1 MKSIRKVIDAEAEA
15 GEYDA
20 DDVDEMEGTCLA
32 KIFFGIFGL
41 LPLVWSWSEQRTLES
56 IFLSVG
62 YVVLL
67 VDYCVCAVIIFS
79 SYI

>member
-41 LPLVWSWSEQRTLES
+41 LPLVWS
-56 IFLSVG
+56 
-62 YVVLL
+62 
-67 VDYCVCAVIIFS
+67 
-79 SYI
+79 